1 MTKPLLHF
9 THGNSYPAGTYR
21 QLLDL
26 LRSDFDVHAL
36 DMHGHDPAYP
46 VGDGWQG
53 MVDELIAQLARYQEP
68 AVLLGH
74 SLGGILSLIAARQR
88 PELARCVVMLDS
100 PVIAG
105 WRAVLWRLAKLG
117 GIGSRL
123 SPARFSERRR
133 NVWPDPGA
141 AYRHFIAKPI
151 FAAWAPGVLSDY
163 MEHGLKPHPD
173 GVQLRFSRDVE
184 TAIYNSLP
192 HHMGAIVRNPF
203 PVPVGFIGGSSS
215 VELGQAGIGATRR
228 LVGDNLVMLEG
239 GHLFP
244 MESPQLT
251 AQKTREMVARLLR
264 R

>member
-9 THGNSYPAGTYR
+9 THGNSYPAGAYR

-26 LRSDFDVHAL
+26 LRSDFGVHAV

-53 MVDELIAQLARYQEP
+53 LVDELIAQLERYPVP
-68 AVLLGH
+68 AVLVGH
-74 SLGGILSLIAARQR
+74 SLGGILSLLAAKQR

-105 WRAVLWRLAKLG
+105 WRAALWRLAKLG

-133 NVWPDPGA
+133 NVWPDRDA
-141 AYRHFIAKPI
+141 AYQHFIAKPI

-163 MEHGLKPHPD
+163 LEHGLKPHPD

-192 HHMGAIVRNPF
+192 HHMGSIVRNRF
-203 PVPVGFIGGSSS
+203 PVPVGFIGGTSS

-228 LVGDNLVMLEG
+228 LVGDNLVMVEG

-251 AQKTREMVARLLR
+251 ALKTREMIARLLR
-264 R
+264 Q

>member
-1 MTKPLLHF
+1 
-9 THGNSYPAGTYR
+9 
-21 QLLDL
+21 
-26 LRSDFDVHAL
+26 
-36 DMHGHDPAYP
+36 
-46 VGDGWQG
+46 
-53 MVDELIAQLARYQEP
+53 
-68 AVLLGH
+68 
-74 SLGGILSLIAARQR
+74 LSLIAARQR

-123 SPARFSERRR
+123 SPARLSERRR
-133 NVWPDPGA
+133 NVWPDRDA
-141 AYRHFIAKPI
+141 AYQHFIAKPI

-163 MEHGLKPHPD
+163 LEYGLKPHPD

-192 HHMGAIVRNPF
+192 HHMGSIVRNRF
-203 PVPVGFIGGSSS
+203 PVPVGFIGGTSS

-228 LVGDNLVMLEG
+228 LVGDNLVMVEG

-251 AQKTREMVARLLR
+251 ALTTREMIARLLHQ
-264 R
+264 

>member
-1 MTKPLLHF
+1 
-9 THGNSYPAGTYR
+9 
-21 QLLDL
+21 
-26 LRSDFDVHAL
+26 
-36 DMHGHDPAYP
+36 
-46 VGDGWQG
+46 
-53 MVDELIAQLARYQEP
+53 
-68 AVLLGH
+68 
-74 SLGGILSLIAARQR
+74 
-88 PELARCVVMLDS
+88 
-100 PVIAG
+100 VIAG

-133 NVWPDPGA
+133 NVWPDRDA
-141 AYRHFIAKPI
+141 AYQHFIAKPI

-163 MEHGLKPHPD
+163 LEHGLKPHPD

-192 HHMGAIVRNPF
+192 HHMGSIVRNRF
-203 PVPVGFIGGSSS
+203 PVPVGFIGGTSS

-228 LVGDNLVMLEG
+228 LVGDNLVMVEG

-251 AQKTREMVARLLR
+251 ALKTREMIARLLR
-264 R
+264 Q